1 MSRRSHKE
9 ITDSLTFLAYR
20 AGSYAA
26 AIEDIKAAGIDITA
40 ATLKIWATETYI
52 EQYEH
57 IRDKLRET
65 YEDEAVMNM
74 RDRIKE
80 SDAVEKAAIQR
91 VSDTIFSTD
100 NPKEAA
106 QAAYYLSQVKKN
118 NIEKMR
124 LMTERPTEIVE
135 DRTPESVL
143 RSLVSRGILKPVEE
157 TQSGG
162 ES

>member
-1 MSRRSHKE
+1 MARRSHKE
-9 ITDSLTFLAYR
+9 QTQALTALAYR
-20 AGSYAA
+20 AGNYELAM
-26 AIEDIKAAGIDITA
+26 EDIKKANIQITME
-40 ATLKIWATETYI
+40 TLKTWATETYV

-80 SDAVEKAAIQR
+80 SDEVEKVAIKR
-91 VSDTIFSTD
+91 VLDTIAGTD
-100 NPKEAA
+100 DPKAAA

-135 DRTPESVL
+135 DRTPEAAL
-143 RSLVSRGILKPVEE
+143 RSLISRGIIKPVEE
-157 TQSGG
+157 HDQT
-162 ES
+162 

>member
-1 MSRRSHKE
+1 MARRSHKE
-9 ITDSLTFLAYR
+9 QTDSLYMLAYR
-20 AGSYAA
+20 AGNYEL
-26 AIEDIKAAGIDITA
+26 AIQDIQAKGINITID
-40 ATLKIWATETYI
+40 TLKIWATETYV

-80 SDAVEKAAIQR
+80 SDAVEKMALKR
-91 VSDTIFSTD
+91 VHDTILGTD
-100 NPKEAA
+100 NPREAA

-135 DRTPESVL
+135 DRTPESAL
-143 RSLVSRGILKPVEE
+143 RSLISRGIIKPVEE
-157 TQSGG
+157 QN
-162 ES
+162 

>member
-1 MSRRSHKE
+1 MARRSHKE
-9 ITDSLTFLAYR
+9 ITDALYLLAYR
-20 AGSYAA
+20 AGNYEL
-26 AIEDIKAAGIDITA
+26 AISDIDARGIDITQD
-40 ATLKIWATETYI
+40 TLKTWATETYI

-80 SDAVEKAAIQR
+80 SDEVEKIALKR
-91 VSDTIFSTD
+91 VKDTILGTD

-135 DRTPESVL
+135 DRTPESAL
-143 RSLVSRGILKPVEE
+143 RSLISRGIIKPVEDNHV
-157 TQSGG
+157 
-162 ES
+162 

>member
-1 MSRRSHKE
+1 MARRSHKE
-9 ITDSLTFLAYR
+9 ITDALYLLAYR
-20 AGSYAA
+20 AGNYEL
-26 AIEDIKAAGIDITA
+26 AIEDVQAKGIDITLD
-40 ATLKIWATETYI
+40 TLKVWAKETYV

-80 SDAVEKAAIQR
+80 SDAVEKLAIQR
-91 VSDTIFSTD
+91 VMDTIYSTD
-100 NPKEAA
+100 DPKAAA
-106 QAAYYLSQVKKN
+106 QAAYYLSQIKKN

-135 DRTPESVL
+135 DRTAESAL
-143 RSLVSRGILKPVEE
+143 KSLISRGIIKPVEDH
-157 TQSGG
+157 G
-162 ES
+162 